1 MNFQSLIDSL
11 VSQVWSL
18 PCLLCILVVAVYIS
32 AQLQFVQFRFF
43 LKGFR
48 LITSK
53 SGVQNGSDG
62 LTPFQAFLNTLGT
75 NIGNGSLA
83 GISVAIYSGGPGAIV
98 WLLVLATLSMP
109 LRFAE
114 VFLGTYFIDK
124 LKINKAN
131 GGPMAYM
138 SLVPGGIVWSYLF
151 CILVLAVMLIIGNLV
166 QCNTVGLAVYKSLG
180 ISEYVTASAIVV
192 FIAYIFLGGVHRIV
206 RVVDMM
212 VPFKVGIFLITSL
225 IILIYHYQAVPQ
237 ALYLMFSSALNP
249 QALLGGT
256 FGYALQKMISV
267 GFQQEV
273 FASEAG
279 LGTAAVAF
287 GEAKG
292 KNPVENGIL
301 AMLGVFI
308 NIHVI
313 CFLVALCLI
322 ATGVWNSGATSAALV
337 IAAYETVFGK
347 VGAWI
352 ILVLVINFAMSVL
365 VASAYNGKQC
375 WHFLFSGKYSYMF
388 PIIYSV
394 IAFCGTWMKVPLAW
408 SLSSFVSAIL
418 LAINIIGL
426 LWSLAIIKK
435 ELKAYVAKND

>member
-1 MNFQSLIDSL
+1 MNFQSLIDFL
-11 VSQVWSL
+11 VLQVWSL
-18 PCLLCILVVAVYIS
+18 PCLLCILAVALHVS
-32 AQLQFVQFRFF
+32 VQLGFVQFCFF
-43 LKGFR
+43 MKGVR
-48 LITSK
+48 LITDK
-53 SGVQNGSDG
+53 SEVKSPSEG

-83 GISVAIYSGGPGAIV
+83 GISVAIYSGGPGSIV

-114 VFLGTYFIDK
+114 VFLGTYFIDR
-124 LKINKAN
+124 LKINKVN

-138 SLVPGGIVWSYLF
+138 SLVPGGIIWSYVF
-151 CILVLAVMLIIGNLV
+151 CVLVLAVMLIIGNLV

-180 ISEYVTASAIVV
+180 ISEYVTAGAIVA
-192 FIAYIFLGGVHRIV
+192 FIAYIFFGGAHRIV
-206 RVVDMM
+206 KVVDMM
-212 VPFKVGIFLITSL
+212 VPFKVGIFLLTSL
-225 IILIYHYQAVPQ
+225 IILIYHYKAVPH
-237 ALYLMFSSALNP
+237 ALWLMISSALNP

-256 FGYALQKMISV
+256 FGYALQKMVSV

-287 GEAKG
+287 GETKG
-292 KNPVENGIL
+292 KSPIENGIL

-308 NIHVI
+308 NIHVV
-313 CFLVALCLI
+313 CFLVALCLL
-322 ATGVWNSGATSAALV
+322 ASGVWNSGATSAALV

-347 VGAWI
+347 IGSWI

-365 VASAYNGKQC
+365 VASAYNGRQC
-375 WHFLFSGKYSYMF
+375 WNFLFSGKYSYMF
-388 PIIYSV
+388 PILYSA

-408 SLSSFVSAIL
+408 SLSSFISAVL
-418 LAINIIGL
+418 LAVNIVGL
-426 LWSLAIIKK
+426 LWSLPVIKK
-435 ELKAYVAKND
+435 ELKAYTTNHD